1 LSIRRITRGGFFTG
15 GGVNVTPAAMQTAA
29 AVVVMPFL
37 TFAAYTAAV
46 TPDAFQRAGQ
56 LPKIGASP

>member
-1 LSIRRITRGGFFTG
+1 
-15 GGVNVTPAAMQTAA
+15 VTPAAMQTAA